1 MAESPRARFF
11 KSQSEWRDWLEENHD
26 QHDPTNELW
35 VGFYKK
41 STGKAGITYKEALD
55 EALCYGWI
63 DGVRKSLDDDRWTIR
78 FTPRKPRSIW
88 SAVNLK
94 RFAELRAE
102 GRLHSAGLRIFEQR
116 DPKRSGLYSF
126 ERSVAEL
133 EDPQEELFKSS
144 PKAWAF
150 FKSQPPSYRR
160 VAVWWVVSAKKEETK
175 QRRLA
180 TLIELSEKG
189 ERLPQLVSPGKAKKP
204 GGE

>member
-1 MAESPRARFF
+1 MAESPRPRFF
-11 KSQSEWRDWLEENHD
+11 KSPSEWRDWLEENHG
-26 QHDPTNELW
+26 QTGELW
-35 VGFYKK
+35 VGFHKK
-41 STGKAGITYKEALD
+41 SSEKGGITYKEALD

-102 GRLHSAGLRIFEQR
+102 GRLHSSGLQVFEER
-116 DPKRSGLYSF
+116 DPTRSGLYSF
-126 ERSVAEL
+126 ERSAAEL
-133 EDPQEELFKSS
+133 EDPQEELFKTS

-150 FKSQPPSYRR
+150 FQKQPPSYRR
-160 VAVWWVVSAKKEETK
+160 VATWWVVSAKKDETK

-189 ERLPQLVSPGKAKKP
+189 ERHPQFVSPAKKKP

>member
-1 MAESPRARFF
+1 MAESPRSRFF
-11 KSQSEWRDWLEENHD
+11 PSAAAWRDWLEENHD
-26 QHDPTNELW
+26 RAAELW

-41 STGKAGITYKEALD
+41 SSEKGGITYKEALD

-63 DGVRKSLDDDRWTIR
+63 DGIRKSLDDERWTIR
-78 FTPRKPRSIW
+78 FTPRKPKSIW

-102 GRLHSAGLRIFEQR
+102 GRLRPPGLRVFEQR
-116 DPKRSGLYSF
+116 DPEKSGLYSF

-133 EDPQEELFKSS
+133 EAPQEELFKSS

-150 FKSQPPSYRR
+150 FQSQPSYYRR
-160 VAVWWVVSAKKEETK
+160 TITWWVVSAKKEETR

-189 ERLPQLVSPGKAKKP
+189 ERHPQFQSPAKKKP

>member
-11 KSQSEWRDWLEENHD
+11 TSPSEWRDWLEENHD
-26 QHDPTNELW
+26 QAGELW

-41 STGKAGITYKEALD
+41 ATGKATITYQEALD

-63 DGVRKSLDDDRWTIR
+63 DGVRKSLDDDRWMIR

-102 GRLHSAGLRIFEQR
+102 GRLRPAGLRVFEER

-126 ERSVAEL
+126 ERSAAEL
-133 EDPQEELFKSS
+133 EAPQAELFRSS
-144 PKAWAF
+144 PKAWEF
-150 FKSQPPSYRR
+150 FQKQPPSYRR
-160 VAVWWVVSAKKEETK
+160 TATWWVVSAKKEETK

-189 ERLPQLVSPGKAKKP
+189 ERLPQLVSPGKAKKAR
-204 GGE
+204 GE